1 MKVFVYV
8 KKFGKIKEA
17 KIDISNFAVFV
28 GDNNSGKTYMI
39 QLIYGILNSIEH
51 MNEFKSDFLIDFKGE
66 VELNENMYEQLN
78 NDVNC
83 YLEINKNDIIKGIF
97 NKEINIDTLKVEII
111 PEKKERISISL
122 EDRLNRQI
130 HLFDDEPDAIEWI
143 KWVNIVHKKEEK
155 KFYEQDF
162 GFFYKDTENDKR
174 ERKQML
180 YRELVCFIF
189 GISQF
194 NKTSALYLPASRTGI
209 LLLYKYFF
217 SERDK
222 NNQFLLNREQHETIL
237 SGSKGNSNDMGL
249 TTPVYDF
256 LQFLLRYSE
265 EKVMKNNETLINFI
279 QENLIDGKVENS
291 MGNFVYRQSE
301 TDAVMP
307 LYLASSMVNELT
319 PILMALSNKI
329 QYSYILY
336 DEIETCLHPFK
347 QKEMARLLN
356 RLNNN
361 GFKMIVST
369 HSDTMAAKLNNLF
382 LLSFMDDK
390 KSQKEKLKK
399 LGLCSDDLL
408 QNKNVKVYQFV
419 NDEEGKSVVNE
430 LEFRTTPYVGYD
442 FSMFTESS
450 MELYNEA
457 EIILEDN

>member
-1 MKVFVYV
+1 M
-8 KKFGKIKEA
+8 
-17 KIDISNFAVFV
+17 
-28 GDNNSGKTYMI
+28 
-39 QLIYGILNSIEH
+39 
-51 MNEFKSDFLIDFKGE
+51 
-66 VELNENMYEQLN
+66 
-78 NDVNC
+78 
-83 YLEINKNDIIKGIF
+83 
-97 NKEINIDTLKVEII
+97 
-111 PEKKERISISL
+111 
-122 EDRLNRQI
+122 
-130 HLFDDEPDAIEWI
+130 
-143 KWVNIVHKKEEK
+143 
-155 KFYEQDF
+155 
-162 GFFYKDTENDKR
+162 
-174 ERKQML
+174 
-180 YRELVCFIF
+180 
-189 GISQF
+189 
-194 NKTSALYLPASRTGI
+194 
-209 LLLYKYFF
+209 YFF

-222 NNQFLLNREQHETIL
+222 NNQFLLNRERHEIIL
-237 SGSKGNSNDMGL
+237 SGSKGNSNDTGL

-265 EKVMKNNETLINFI
+265 EKIMKNNETLINFI
-279 QENLIDGKVENS
+279 QENLIDGKVDNS
-291 MGNFVYRQSE
+291 MGNFVYRQSG
-301 TDAVMP
+301 TDAVIP

-319 PILMALSNKI
+319 PVIMALSNQV
-329 QYSYILY
+329 QYRYILY

-390 KSQKEKLKK
+390 KSQKEKLEK

-457 EIILEDN
+457 EINLRIISYEI